1 MAIIW
6 METIAFTNGPPWPD
20 PISQKSFSD
29 PMCHLDPGGC
39 VRLVAALKS
48 DKMNLIPWRCLWVDL
63 VGGSDFSED
72 PWRSLVCKLVSW
84 KHFGRFRQS
93 FKLMSFCNFRELKRS
108 MWNLIGFPG
117 SRLRFSAQ
125 IKQRQNKLSPNC
137 VSNQIINQIWSF
149 AETIWAKDSI
159 LL

>member
-1 MAIIW
+1 MALHGRIP
-6 METIAFTNGPPWPD
+6 FPPEFFGSNVPLGSRW
-20 PISQKSFSD
+20 
-29 PMCHLDPGGC
+29 
-39 VRLVAALKS
+39 VRAA
-48 DKMNLIPWRCLWVDL
+48 
-63 VGGSDFSED
+63 GGSIEERQNESDTLEVFGSGGSGGMIRFFSED
-72 PWRSLVCKLVSW
+72 PGRSLVSKDKLVSW
-84 KHFGRFRQS
+84 KHFGRFMQS

-108 MWNLIGFPG
+108 KWNLIGFPG